1 MSHKR
6 PDFRRP
12 AAPRGGVRVAAV
24 LAAFAALAA
33 LALLPGPSPSLAAAP
48 AAQAVG
54 QAPGPEAIGFKKSFV
69 VEIRNPSPIALP
81 DHVITI
87 DVPAV
92 REAAAWDFNTYMY
105 ALFEEKD
112 GAYTLVVSQADD
124 FDKDRYHDEIVFVRS
139 LPPSS
144 TTRLLC
150 YYTPERSIPKLMT
163 TEKAYARGPWEA
175 GGPEAGWESNLIG
188 FKLVRGSLEFYGKI
202 QAGLILRKLPAPE
215 TRLQDWGMD
224 VLDAGESAGLGGLA
238 LWDGDSR
245 VPLFGPAA
253 PKPELHVLATGPI
266 RTLVRAAYPALRTAA
281 GEISLTVS
289 YSAFADNVFS
299 RQDVVVS
306 TPAAGRAVLGPG
318 LQKLP
323 GETFVLDKDKGY
335 LAAWGQGAD
344 KAGEIGLAAIFPPA
358 AFAGTDETALDRGIK
373 LRARPG
379 AALSFWLTGAWERG
393 VLMPHVP
400 AAKTWP
406 RKVEALAARLLVPVA
421 VEFKAR

>member
-1 MSHKR
+1 MSPKR
-6 PDFRRP
+6 PHSPRP
-12 AAPRGGVRVAAV
+12 VAPRGLDRRRAAAI
-24 LAAFAALAA
+24 LAAFAALAFA
-33 LALLPGPSPSLAAAP
+33 APFPAAAP
-48 AAQAVG
+48 AQAVG
-54 QAPGPEAIGFKKSFV
+54 QAPGPEALGFKKSFV

-87 DVPAV
+87 EVPAV
-92 REAAAWDFNTYMY
+92 REAVAWDFNTYMY
-105 ALFEEKD
+105 ALFEEKA
-112 GAYTLVVSQADD
+112 GAYSLVVSQTDD
-124 FDKDRYHDEIVFVRS
+124 FDRDRYHDEIVFVRT

-163 TEKAYARGPWEA
+163 TEKAFARGPWEA
-175 GGPEAGWESNLIG
+175 GGPEAGWESNLIA

-224 VLDAGESAGLGGLA
+224 VLDAGASAGLGGLA
-238 LWDGDSR
+238 LWDGDTR

-253 PKPELHVLATGPI
+253 PKPDLHILATGPV
-266 RTLVRAAYPALRTAA
+266 RTLVRAVYPPVRTAA

-299 RQDVVVS
+299 RQDVAV
-306 TPAAGRAVLGPG
+306 TAPTAGRVVLGPG

-323 GETFVLDKDKGY
+323 GETFALDKDKGY
-335 LAAWGQGAD
+335 LAAWGRGAD
-344 KAGEIGLAAIFPPA
+344 KAGEIGLAAVFPPA
-358 AFAGTDETALDRGIK
+358 AFAGTDETALDRGLK
-373 LRARPG
+373 LRARRG

-393 VLMPHVP
+393 VLMPQVP
-400 AAKTWP
+400 AAKSWP
-406 RKVEALAARLLVPVA
+406 RRVEALAARLLVPVA